1 MQVDRGFPR
10 GSAVKKIYLQSKK
23 RRRLR
28 RPGFDPWVRKVP
40 WRSAGKLTPVFL
52 PGGLQSMG
60 VPKSQTGL
68 KQLSTHT
75 CGRHETLAKNIN
87 VLFSKGNP
95 SEIAVIQKDKRKKIV
110 TW

>member
-10 GSAVKKIYLQSKK
+10 GSPVKKKSTCKAGDAGDSGDQGLI
-23 RRRLR
+23 
-28 RPGFDPWVRKVP
+28 PGLG
-40 WRSAGKLTPVFL
+40 RSPGGAQGNTPVFL

-60 VPKSQTGL
+60 VPKSQTGR
-68 KQLSTHT
+68 KQPSTHT

-95 SEIAVIQKDKRKKIV
+95 SEIAVIQKDK
-110 TW
+110 

>member
-87 VLFSKGNP
+87 VLFSKGNH
-95 SEIAVIQKDKRKKIV
+95 QKLLSFKKTNEKRL
-110 TW
+110 